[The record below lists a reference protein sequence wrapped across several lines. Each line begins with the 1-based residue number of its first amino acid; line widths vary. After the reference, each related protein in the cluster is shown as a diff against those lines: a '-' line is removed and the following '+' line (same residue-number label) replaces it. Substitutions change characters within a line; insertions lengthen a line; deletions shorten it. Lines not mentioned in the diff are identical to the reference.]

1 MKQNF
6 LFKMGEIITRLCAI
20 GKDSVQKEN
29 VMVLER
35 SGEVMKQCFQVD
47 QRKWNLM
54 HKWSLLC

>member
-6 LFKMGEIITRLCAI
+6 LFKMGEIITCLCAI
-20 GKDSVQKEN
+20 GKDPVQKEN

-35 SGEVMKQCFQVD
+35 SGKVMKQCFQVD
-47 QRKWNLM
+47 QRKWDLM